1 MLKKINRL
9 TKKKEF
15 ENVHKKGRSSFD
27 KIMGVK
33 TISNELRQNRFGIIV
48 SIKISKLA
56 VIRNKI
62 KRRLREAVRLELN
75 DLKSG
80 NDIVII
86 TLPLIKDRDLKDI
99 SESLKKHFYRLYLY
113 KTKR

>member
-15 ENVHKKGRSSFD
+15 ENVHKKGRPSFD

-33 TISNELRQNRFGIIV
+33 TVGNELKLNRFGIIV
-48 SIKISKLA
+48 SIKISKQA
-56 VIRNKI
+56 VIRNKV
-62 KRRLREAVRLELN
+62 KRRLREAVRLEID
-75 DLKSG
+75 DLKPG
-80 NDIVII
+80 NDIIII
-86 TLPLIKDRDLKDI
+86 TLPLIKSCELKDI
-99 SESLKKHFYRLYLY
+99 SDSLKKHFYRLYLY